1 MSHRDQALS
10 FRWHQVPLSG
20 QWSAEW
26 RGKIN
31 IPAQGNYTFATYTS
45 DRAWV
50 IIDDKPVISGAPSN
64 ATGQIALEKGMH
76 DIVVKY
82 VDTKG
87 YSEFRVMWVPAG
99 QDRQLIPDNML
110 FPN

>member
-1 MSHRDQALS
+1 
-10 FRWHQVPLSG
+10 
-20 QWSAEW
+20 
-26 RGKIN
+26 
-31 IPAQGNYTFATYTS
+31 
-45 DRAWV
+45 
-50 IIDDKPVISGAPSN
+50 
-64 ATGQIALEKGMH
+64 MH